1 MSAIPKY
8 ILKRMIP
15 DNAVKNNNQGW
26 SISITNVISPLSIT
40 EAPENVTDLFKIT
53 VDERKVDNESFSVV
67 YDGKEATVK
76 DPTAAVGVT
85 VPIGGV
91 IELRCKGGKLSPGMH
106 AFKMEILARKDL
118 VVEFD
123 RVVK

>member
-15 DNAVKNNNQGW
+15 DDAVKNTNLGW
-26 SISITNVISPLSIT
+26 SISIMNVISPLSIT
-40 EAPENVTDLFKIT
+40 KAPENVEDLFKIT
-53 VDERKVDNESFSVV
+53 VDERVIDNESFSVV
-67 YDGKEATVK
+67 YNGKEATVK
-76 DPTAAVGVT
+76 DPEVAVGVT
-85 VPIGGV
+85 VPVGGV
-91 IELRCKGGKLSPGMH
+91 IELRCKGGKLAPGKHM
-106 AFKMEILARKDL
+106 FKIEILARKDL

>member
-15 DNAVKNNNQGW
+15 DDAVKNTSLGW
-26 SISITNVISPLSIT
+26 SIFITNVISPLSVT
-40 EAPENVTDLFKIT
+40 EAPENVEDLFKIT
-53 VDERKVDNESFSVV
+53 VDERMISNEKLSLV
-67 YDGKEATVK
+67 YQGKEATVQ

-91 IELRCKGGKLSPGMH
+91 IELRCKGDKLPAGKH
-106 AFKMEILARKDL
+106 AFRIEILARKDL

>member
-15 DNAVKNNNQGW
+15 EDAVKNTDFGW
-26 SISITNVISPLSIT
+26 SIAITNLISPLSIT
-40 EAPENVTDLFKIT
+40 EAPENVNDLFRIT
-53 VDERKVDNESFSVV
+53 VDERVVDNESFSVV
-67 YDGKEATVK
+67 YNGREATVK
-76 DPTAAVGVT
+76 DPKAAIGVT
-85 VPIGGV
+85 VPVGGV
-91 IELRCKGGKLSPGMH
+91 IELRCKGGNLAPGTH
-106 AFKMEILARKDL
+106 VFKIEILARKDL

>member
-15 DNAVKNNNQGW
+15 DDAVKNTNFGW

-40 EAPENVTDLFKIT
+40 KAPENVTDLFKIT
-53 VDERKVDNESFSVV
+53 VDERLVDNEKFSLV
-67 YDGKEATVK
+67 YDGKEATVQ
-76 DPTAAVGVT
+76 DPTAAEGVT

-91 IELRCKGGKLSPGMH
+91 IELRCKGEKLPPGKH

-118 VVEFD
+118 VVDFD